1 MSDGIG
7 AFAVAKRVLG
17 ELTLTVGQLT
27 QLRAIDRKY
36 QQALFTLLNGADR
49 PPTSAEIAQ
58 LDEIARRDILDM
70 LTPDQ
75 GIDAGGH

>member
-1 MSDGIG
+1 
-7 AFAVAKRVLG
+7 
-17 ELTLTVGQLT
+17 
-27 QLRAIDRKY
+27 
-36 QQALFTLLNGADR
+36 LFTLLNGADR

-75 GIDAGGH
+75 RIHAAGH